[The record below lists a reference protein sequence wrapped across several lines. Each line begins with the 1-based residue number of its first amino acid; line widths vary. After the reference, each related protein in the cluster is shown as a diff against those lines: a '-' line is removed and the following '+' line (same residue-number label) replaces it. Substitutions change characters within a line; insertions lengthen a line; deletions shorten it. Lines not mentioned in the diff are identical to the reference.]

1 MNSLTGNSGEAYY
14 YGPMTSDEV
23 KEIIRQVEYLVGK
36 LGQSYAMDE
45 GDTDSE
51 LYEYQVHCGLAEAVG
66 EILRDRPEAVAYWL
80 GVLVIQLGYDPH
92 SKEFIEIRN
101 RLEHFFANSPR
112 E

>member
-1 MNSLTGNSGEAYY
+1 MGEATYDS
-14 YGPMTSDEV
+14 PMTSGEI
-23 KEIIRQVEYLVGK
+23 KEIIRQIEYLVGK
-36 LGQSYAMDE
+36 LGQSYEMDE

-92 SKEFIEIRN
+92 SKEFIEIRD

>member
-1 MNSLTGNSGEAYY
+1 MNSLTGNSGEASY

-23 KEIIRQVEYLVGK
+23 KEIIRQIEHLVGK
-36 LGQSYAMDE
+36 LGQSYTMDE

-80 GVLVIQLGYDPH
+80 GVLVIQLGDDPH
-92 SKEFIEIRN
+92 SKEFMEIRD
-101 RLEHFFANSPR
+101 RLEKFFKTSLR